1 MQSSSAHQL
10 AYPGGHCLS
19 EAEIDDI
26 YSTGMDTGGL
36 DFSGA
41 DLSLD
46 QPYQIADLL
55 ISNKLVPIVHV
66 DLSCAK
72 LSQEGMDALFVAVM
86 EIKSIESFVCRNVGL
101 TAQAGMSVSRLL
113 SSKGCLRIL
122 DVSENTLGDAGV
134 ANLSGAFSMDHTKAL
149 QKQCISVMTLTVLDL
164 SYNSVTDVGVVALC
178 RGLSQLLRRTANVGL
193 SLALKVLRLSHNN
206 IGDKAALCLAQ
217 LLNTP
222 ITPTNDRLGG
232 LRSSQN
238 GATGATLELEELC
251 LDGNPITVR
260 GIAALLPCASD
271 GYHTPLQRLLLG
283 GTTIVPDVL
292 LHVASVLEELPARNN
307 GRKTGAVPVF
317 PMQVDLGVSVEG
329 ALHLI
334 LGNYARTDSGHAS
347 AEEPVAVLCDALKRL
362 AAAIEHTGIP
372 EPEISLGALH
382 STLFNYAAHLQGT
395 RDSHNAELNDA
406 QIAHVVSALSACNA
420 PAVAKVL
427 NVQQVPNVAQWVR
440 SAEYVCDPRSAVY
453 KAAALTEGP
462 ASAEV
467 KERHLQSGTR
477 ASDENTAGPHATTSE
492 TRRTEEVTTLSPTAP
507 TSHSA
512 PVSAATAAAPG
523 PASLPAP
530 APASAPAVSAAPA
543 VPPMRFQSTFL
554 STFKSTLGDQ
564 GLLGG
569 PPTIDGPSAGSAV
582 PSMGAES
589 NHLQDASALNAGT
602 REVGG
607 GYTQAGDAEDA
618 SAINAAPMAPR
629 FPAADS
635 GPNPPVA
642 GTLASALSSAAAEL
656 RTLADP
662 TMGGAPVPAGG
673 PSPAL
678 SRVTSVSTMN
688 DTLIAEEQRFLSTR
702 SEHTVCALSNFCRYC
717 NFKTHFL
724 VGSRIVAERD
734 A

>member
-1 MQSSSAHQL
+1 
-10 AYPGGHCLS
+10 
-19 EAEIDDI
+19 
-26 YSTGMDTGGL
+26 
-36 DFSGA
+36 
-41 DLSLD
+41 
-46 QPYQIADLL
+46 
-55 ISNKLVPIVHV
+55 
-66 DLSCAK
+66 
-72 LSQEGMDALFVAVM
+72 
-86 EIKSIESFVCRNVGL
+86 
-101 TAQAGMSVSRLL
+101 
-113 SSKGCLRIL
+113 
-122 DVSENTLGDAGV
+122 
-134 ANLSGAFSMDHTKAL
+134 MDHTKAL

-271 GYHTPLQRLLLG
+271 GYRTPLQRLLLG

-307 GRKTGAVPVF
+307 ARKAGAVPVF
-317 PMQVDLGVSVEG
+317 PMQIDLGVSVEG

-334 LGNYARTDSGHAS
+334 LGNYARTDSGHAN

-362 AAAIEHTGIP
+362 AAAIEHAGIP
-372 EPEISLGALH
+372 ELEISLGALH
-382 STLFNYAAHLQGT
+382 STLFNYAAHLQST
-395 RDSHNAELNDA
+395 RDSRNAELNDA
-406 QIAHVVSALSACNA
+406 QIAHIVSALSACNA
-420 PAVAKVL
+420 PAVPKVL

-462 ASAEV
+462 ASTEV
-467 KERHLQSGTR
+467 EERHLQCGTR
-477 ASDENTAGPHATTSE
+477 ASDENTAVAHITTTE
-492 TRRTEEVTTLSPTAP
+492 TRRTGDVTTLSPTPP
-507 TSHSA
+507 TAHSA
-512 PVSAATAAAPG
+512 SVSAAMAAAAG

-530 APASAPAVSAAPA
+530 SPASAPAVSAAPA

-569 PPTIDGPSAGSAV
+569 PPTIDGPSTGSAV
-582 PSMGAES
+582 PSIGAES
-589 NHLQDASALNAGT
+589 NQLQDASPLNAGT
-602 REVGG
+602 SD
-607 GYTQAGDAEDA
+607 GYMHAGDPEDA

-629 FPAADS
+629 FPAADRQT
-635 GPNPPVA
+635 NPPVA

-656 RTLADP
+656 RTLTDP
-662 TMGGAPVPAGG
+662 SMGGAPVPAGG

-702 SEHTVCALSNFCRYC
+702 SEHTVCASFHLSRHSSSQHPYYLLALFCCRAQC
-717 NFKTHFL
+717 MTWRRRLTASPTCPLRKRTRRTTL
-724 VGSRIVAERD
+724 WQQPSAT
-734 A
+734 

>member
-41 DLSLD
+41 NLSLD

-134 ANLSGAFSMDHTKAL
+134 ANLSGAFTMDHTKAL

-251 LDGNPITVR
+251 LGGNPITVR

-271 GYHTPLQRLLLG
+271 GYRTPLQRVLLG
-283 GTTIVPDVL
+283 GTAIVPDVL

-362 AAAIEHTGIP
+362 AAAIEHAGIP
-372 EPEISLGALH
+372 ELEISLGALH
-382 STLFNYAAHLQGT
+382 STLFNYAAHLQST
-395 RDSHNAELNDA
+395 RDGHNAELNDA
-406 QIAHVVSALSACNA
+406 QIAHIVSALSACNA
-420 PAVAKVL
+420 PTVAKVL
-427 NVQQVPNVAQWVR
+427 SVQQVPNVTQWVR
-440 SAEYVCDPRSAVY
+440 SAEYLCDPRSAVY
-453 KAAALTEGP
+453 KSAALAEGP
-462 ASAEV
+462 APTEV
-467 KERHLQSGTR
+467 EEMRLQSGTR
-477 ASDENTAGPHATTSE
+477 ENAAVAHTITAATHREDEVAAIPPIA
-492 TRRTEEVTTLSPTAP
+492 PTAQFS
-507 TSHSA
+507 T
-512 PVSAATAAAPG
+512 VSAATAAAPG
-523 PASLPAP
+523 PTPLPPP
-530 APASAPAVSAAPA
+530 APASAPAISAAPA
-543 VPPMRFQSTFL
+543 PPAQRFQSTFL

-564 GLLGG
+564 GLLDD
-569 PPTIDGPSAGSAV
+569 TSAVDAPSARAAVQPVGVGST
-582 PSMGAES
+582 
-589 NHLQDASALNAGT
+589 HLPGTSALNAAT
-602 REVGG
+602 G
-607 GYTQAGDAEDA
+607 GYTPAGDAEDT
-618 SAINAAPMAPR
+618 SAINAAPTAHR

-635 GPNPPVA
+635 GPDPPVA
-642 GTLASALSSAAAEL
+642 GTLASALSSATAEL
-656 RTLADP
+656 RTLTDP
-662 TMGGAPVPAGG
+662 SMGGAPVSAGG

-678 SRVTSVSTMN
+678 SRVTSSSTMN
-688 DTLIAEEQRFLSTR
+688 DPLIAEEQRFLSTR
-702 SEHTVCALSNFCRYC
+702 SEHTVCASVRLLPVYNLT
-717 NFKTHFL
+717 THFL
-724 VGSRIVAERD
+724 VCARVVAERD